1 MEERQPEVLAS
12 ITPSGPRRFFA
23 TGVMATLGVLL
34 ELLAFL
40 RPPESAGLQIM
51 LVVFGL
57 IALAGC
63 VRMYR
68 ATGRG
73 LVLTDEA
80 LMDTDGTLVAR
91 LDQIESVERGIF
103 AFKPSNGFV
112 LRLKSAQPRVWA
124 PGLWW
129 RLGRRVGVGGV
140 ISGSEG
146 RAMADLIAAR
156 RGAAG
161 AS

>member
-1 MEERQPEVLAS
+1 
-12 ITPSGPRRFFA
+12 
-23 TGVMATLGVLL
+23 MATLGVLL

-63 VRMYR
+63 VRMFR